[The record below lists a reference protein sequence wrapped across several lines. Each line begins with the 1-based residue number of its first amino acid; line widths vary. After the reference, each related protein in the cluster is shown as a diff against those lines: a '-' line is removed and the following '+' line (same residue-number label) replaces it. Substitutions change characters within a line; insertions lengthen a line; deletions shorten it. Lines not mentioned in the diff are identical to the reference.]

1 MSTDVNSDRAYDYI
15 RKRILSGEYR
25 PGQHLNAKALA
36 GEIEVSAT
44 PVRDALRQLEAD
56 GLVTIHARQGARVNA
71 MGLKEFRELCELRL
85 ILETHTAGLAA
96 HRRSDTELREME
108 LALEDMRQLTQQL
121 LAGTTADE
129 GRVLAELAHADAQ
142 FHVVIMTAAK
152 NDLIRSEILR
162 LQLVN
167 RVMARSTPA
176 GGRVVGDAADAEH
189 LREVLVNHEAIL
201 EAIRRRDAEAAKRA
215 MERSLQDIIEQ
226 MLRVMAR
233 REREQLARD
242 LTEETLGEKRS

>member
-1 MSTDVNSDRAYDYI
+1 MSTDVNSDRAYEHI

-36 GEIEVSAT
+36 TEIDVSAT

-85 ILETHTAGLAA
+85 LLETHTAWLAA

-108 LALEDMRQLTQQL
+108 IALDDMRQLTEQLVAGTIPDEARL
-121 LAGTTADE
+121 LAEMAN
-129 GRVLAELAHADAQ
+129 ADAQ
-142 FHVVIMTAAK
+142 FHIAIMTAAK
-152 NDLIRSEILR
+152 NDLIRAEILR
-162 LQLVN
+162 LHLVN
-167 RVMARSTPA
+167 RVIARSTSAA
-176 GGRVVGDAADAEH
+176 GGRVVGDASDAEH
-189 LREVLVNHEAIL
+189 LREVLATHEAIL
-201 EAIRRRDAEAAKRA
+201 EAIRRRDADAAKAA

-226 MLRVMAR
+226 TLRIMAR
-233 REREQLARD
+233 REREQLARE
-242 LTEETLGEKRS
+242 LT